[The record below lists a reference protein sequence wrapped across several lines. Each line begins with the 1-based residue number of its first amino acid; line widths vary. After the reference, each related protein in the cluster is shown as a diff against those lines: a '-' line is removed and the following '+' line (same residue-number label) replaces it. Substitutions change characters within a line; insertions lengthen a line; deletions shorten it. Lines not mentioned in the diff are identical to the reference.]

1 MMDSELMSVLPQLA
15 MYACAILA
23 GLLAGVVNTL
33 AGNGSALTLP
43 MLMALGLPPDVANGT
58 NRVGVV
64 LSSFTGAM
72 TFRRRGVLDLKYFG
86 WLLVPTVLGG
96 VVGAMVAVKLE
107 ENEMK
112 IAIGAV
118 MVVVLLLVVAKPNKW
133 IKESDVAPSVHKPWA
148 LLILFLVGAYG
159 GFIQAGVGILLLA
172 GLVLGCGYGVSRAN
186 PLKVLIV
193 FTLTVPALVIFF
205 RAGQV
210 HLPYGLLMG
219 SGQMTGAWL
228 GARFATQHPGAN
240 VWVRRL
246 LIVVILAVIVK
257 LLILDVFVPSMS

>member
-1 MMDSELMSVLPQLA
+1 MMDSELMSVLPQVA

-43 MLMALGLPPDVANGT
+43 MLLALGLPPDVANGT

-72 TFRRRGVLDLKYFG
+72 TFRRRGALDLKQIG
-86 WLLVPTVLGG
+86 WVLVPTLMGGG
-96 VVGAMVAVKLE
+96 VGAWVATQLKPDD
-107 ENEMK
+107 MK
-112 IAIGAV
+112 IAIGVV
-118 MVVVLLLVVAKPNKW
+118 MVIMLVLVVAQPSKW
-133 IKESDVAPSVHKPWA
+133 IKEAKVEPDVRRPWKQF
-148 LLILFLVGAYG
+148 LLFVVGAYG
-159 GFIQAGVGILLLA
+159 GFIQAGGGILLLA
-172 GLVLGCGYGVSRAN
+172 TLVLGCGYGLSRAN

-205 RAGQV
+205 LKDQV
-210 HLPYGLLMG
+210 RLPYGLLMG

>member
-1 MMDSELMSVLPQLA
+1 MMESELMSVLPQLA

-23 GLLAGVVNTL
+23 GLVAGFVNTL

-64 LSSFTGAM
+64 LSTFTGTM
-72 TFRRRGVLDLKYFG
+72 TFRRRGALDLKQFG
-86 WLLVPTVLGG
+86 WLVVPTVLGG
-96 VVGAMVAVKLE
+96 VVGAKVAVELE
-107 ENEMK
+107 DRQMS

-118 MVVVLLLVVAKPNKW
+118 MVVMLFLVVAKPNKW
-133 IKESDVAPSVHKPWA
+133 IKESHVTPNVRKPWA
-148 LLILFLVGAYG
+148 VFILFLVGSYG

-172 GLVLGCGYGVSRAN
+172 ALVLGCGYGVSRAN
-186 PLKVLIV
+186 PLKVLII
-193 FTLTVPALVIFF
+193 FTLTVPALVVFF

-210 HLPYGLLMG
+210 HLPYGLLMA
-219 SGQMTGAWL
+219 SGQVTGAWI

-240 VWVRRL
+240 LWVRRL
-246 LIVVILAVIVK
+246 LIVVILSVIVK
-257 LLILDVFVPSMS
+257 LLILDVFVLSLS